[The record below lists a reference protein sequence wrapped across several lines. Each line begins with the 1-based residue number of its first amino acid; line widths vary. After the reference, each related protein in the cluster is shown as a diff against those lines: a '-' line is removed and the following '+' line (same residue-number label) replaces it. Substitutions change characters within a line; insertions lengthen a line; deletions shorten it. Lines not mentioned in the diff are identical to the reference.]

1 MTAIHSATYPR
12 LLCGIDQLA
21 ARVGAGEQLE
31 LWCFDD
37 ETQRRSVEAAFASRG
52 ISAKIR
58 SAYKP
63 LLHAFLEDMPEIGIA
78 SITVTVPS
86 HPAAAQAR
94 FRIETY
100 PLAGLI
106 GSAALEFR
114 TGTSALDY
122 ELELAAINGSH
133 HAITVFAPNAMRV
146 DHLGE
151 TVLSPCGWIRIGTD
165 AGTWRIDE
173 PIETEYE
180 AVYRDFIKSLVSR
193 DWGTQPYFDRLLI
206 EVDIPVISRSLQV
219 GDEVMDTAEA
229 MHEEIYFSALEVF
242 QRLAGKPQLSRDIQP
257 GQIVPLIR
265 ATDGDA
271 ALRMTIQPFGP
282 DNFTYDDAIE
292 PLDRAGRPL
301 VPGRVASELA
311 ALGGEA
317 FEARSVEGRA
327 VGGAYFAGEGP
338 GIVLTG
344 GQHANEATGIV
355 GALRAAHVLK
365 AAGRRFAVT
374 PLANPDGYALYHR
387 LRADHPRHMHHAARY
402 TALGDDLAFR
412 NTQLAGLYELDA
424 RLEAFRLT
432 QCQLHINL
440 HGYPAHEWTR
450 PLTGYSPRG
459 FGAWALPKGFFLILR
474 RNPSA
479 ADLARTLIERVARR
493 LADELP
499 DMIAFNAEQMRI
511 YRVHT
516 GEMPFEVIS
525 GIPVDI
531 GDAHAT
537 NASIELITEFPDE
550 TIYDDA
556 FRLGHTCQMQAAV
569 AAAEI
574 FAELVGD

>member
-1 MTAIHSATYPR
+1 M
-12 LLCGIDQLA
+12 
-21 ARVGAGEQLE
+21 
-31 LWCFDD
+31 
-37 ETQRRSVEAAFASRG
+37 
-52 ISAKIR
+52 
-58 SAYKP
+58 
-63 LLHAFLEDMPEIGIA
+63 
-78 SITVTVPS
+78 
-86 HPAAAQAR
+86 
-94 FRIETY
+94 
-100 PLAGLI
+100 PLA
-106 GSAALEFR
+106 
-114 TGTSALDY
+114 
-122 ELELAAINGSH
+122 
-133 HAITVFAPNAMRV
+133 
-146 DHLGE
+146 
-151 TVLSPCGWIRIGTD
+151 
-165 AGTWRIDE
+165 
-173 PIETEYE
+173 
-180 AVYRDFIKSLVSR
+180 
-193 DWGTQPYFDRLLI
+193 
-206 EVDIPVISRSLQV
+206 
-219 GDEVMDTAEA
+219 
-229 MHEEIYFSALEVF
+229 
-242 QRLAGKPQLSRDIQP
+242 
-257 GQIVPLIR
+257 
-265 ATDGDA
+265 
-271 ALRMTIQPFGP
+271 
-282 DNFTYDDAIE
+282 
-292 PLDRAGRPL
+292 
-301 VPGRVASELA
+301 PGRVASELA